1 MLRPITPF
9 PITAAPGF
17 QGFADE
23 VLRGPDAEDVVWSG
37 PDGDIGLRAIVRQS
51 SAKFDTPAGV
61 RLKVGTTTALVDA
74 LKVQGILP
82 EQRILVRGI
91 EMQVAPGGVHPDG
104 RAFVKLELRVM
115 P

>member
-9 PITAAPGF
+9 PITTAPGF

-51 SAKFDTPAGV
+51 SGKIDSPQGPVF
-61 RLKVGTTTALVDA
+61 KVGSTTALVDA
-74 LKVQGILP
+74 SKVHDILP
-82 EQRILVRGI
+82 EQRVLVRGVL
-91 EMQVAPGGVHPDG
+91 MQIAPNGINPDG
-104 RAFVKLELRVM
+104 RAFVKLELRVV